1 MAQTLNDIKEEM
13 IEGMKEAAREA
24 TRLYQQAE
32 APHALNIQKLSKI
45 IDEIKLLKRHIK
57 NALEFVDARLPDPIR
72 HQIPQREPP
81 KEIKVLELQQ
91 KIYKVLKKTEKDCEN
106 LNVDEANEQN
116 KKEVIKK
123 MQEIQDDMWDVYY
136 MKIACLVALRSKDP
150 STPVRLVLY

>member
-1 MAQTLNDIKEEM
+1 MAQTLNEIKEEM
-13 IEGMKEAAREA
+13 RSGMEEAAREA
-24 TRLYQQAE
+24 TRLHQQAE

-45 IDEIKLLKRHIK
+45 IDEIKLLKRHIEK
-57 NALEFVDARLPDPIR
+57 ALEFVDARLPDPIR
-72 HQIPQREPP
+72 HQIPRWERP

-136 MKIACLVALRSKDP
+136 MKIACLAALRSKDP
-150 STPVRLVLY
+150 STPVS